1 MVITWKKLGSI
12 EFPIFALPSSNWE
25 ERDGLLYLDNRVID
39 DKNMSGKTLGMRRL
53 QTPIKDL
60 LPLRGSIAAPVSLIR
75 QTRIKTFIDSVGTPF
90 IYEKTTSSSLKY
102 YKIRKVERKDIASVL
117 WLKGVSFPFKVPRPP
132 ADDLSWAGVLHLGE
146 IPWLLYEYSET
157 AKSDTRRKV

>member
-12 EFPIFALPSSNWE
+12 QFPIFALPSSNWE
-25 ERDGLLYLDNRVID
+25 EQDGLLYIDNRVVD
-39 DKNMSGKTLGMRRL
+39 DRNMSGKTLGRRRL
-53 QTPIKDL
+53 QTPIKEL

-75 QTRIKTFIDSVGTPF
+75 QTRIKTFIDNVGTPF

-132 ADDLSWAGVLHLGE
+132 TDDLSWAGVLHLGE

-157 AKSDTRRKV
+157 SKSDTRRKV

>member
-25 ERDGLLYLDNRVID
+25 EQDGLLFIDNRVVD
-39 DKNMSGKTLGMRRL
+39 DRNMPGKTIGMRRL

-60 LPLRGSIAAPVSLIR
+60 VPLRGSIAAPVSLIR
-75 QTRIKTFIDSVGTPF
+75 QTRIKTFIDNVGTPF

-102 YKIRKVERKDIASVL
+102 YKIRKIERKDIASVL

-132 ADDLSWAGVLHLGE
+132 NEGFTWAGVLHLKD